1 MKTKKSSMLMIA
13 TVLFGTVLTI
23 SCGKDDVATLPA
35 IGGFNT
41 ADDIASSSLVAHWGF
56 NGNDKEDKTGST
68 ATKTVGATYSTGV
81 VGQGLTLT
89 DGYLLY
95 NGLASKL
102 SALGTDVS
110 MSVWANVKNNGGTTN
125 EHATSIFM
133 MTGGAT
139 VSSGTGPADACTA
152 IMLETS
158 HFSAKSDTVR
168 VKSLVGLKHTDGS
181 IRSEDNVNWWGL
193 DNIKNTGQMVRTSG
207 TWANYILIWDNTKK
221 IVSLYVNGKKAT
233 NPEWEVKGGI
243 DSFGSFTNRN
253 IIFGGF
259 MNNAGLTT
267 AQETWAKPMTGM
279 IDEARIFSKVLTDA
293 EIGALYSFGAAGR

>member
-1 MKTKKSSMLMIA
+1 MKTKKTSMLMIA

-23 SCGKDDVATLPA
+23 SCGKDEVATLPA

-56 NGNDKEDKTGST
+56 DGNDKEDKTGSI
-68 ATKTVGATYSTGV
+68 ATKTVGATYSKGV

-95 NGLASKL
+95 SGLASKL
-102 SALGTDVS
+102 SALNTDVS
-110 MSVWANVKNNGGTTN
+110 MSIWANVKNNGGTPN

-139 VSSGTGPADACTA
+139 VSSGTGPADACTVV
-152 IMLETS
+152 MLETS

-168 VKSLVGLKHTDGS
+168 VKSLIGLKHTDGS

-193 DNIKNTGQMVRTSG
+193 DNISVPGQMVITG
-207 TWANYILIWDNTKK
+207 GKWANYVLVWDNAKK
-221 IVSLYVNGKKAT
+221 QINMYVNGKLAT
-233 NPEWEVKGGI
+233 NPKWNYKENI

-279 IDEARIFSKVLTDA
+279 IDEARIYSKVLTDA
-293 EIGALYSFGAAGR
+293 EIGALYSFGIAGR